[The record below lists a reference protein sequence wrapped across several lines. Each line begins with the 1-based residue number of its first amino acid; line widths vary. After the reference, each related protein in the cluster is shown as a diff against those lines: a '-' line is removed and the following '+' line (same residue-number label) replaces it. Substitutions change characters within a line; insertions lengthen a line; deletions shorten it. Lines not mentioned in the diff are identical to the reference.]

1 MKEALFS
8 KNNYTYI
15 GTKKNYNIKYKK
27 KKIPLVTRLCSENNA
42 FSVYINIY

>member
-27 KKIPLVTRLCSENNA
+27 IPLVTRLCSENNA